1 MYFFLKRII
10 TYLRLYLS
18 SINQGDPQ
26 IQKLFAKSDN
36 ASCYHGNY
44 LPQALYQLCKEQDI
58 MLVRY
63 DYNEPCKGK
72 DQCDCEC
79 VGLKTILKSYVD
91 SVNNAECAND
101 IFIALNQSK
110 GLKNKKIAV
119 IEIDKANHLY
129 QEIQFLI
136 SAVIIPFNFLLTAS
150 YSRDILM
157 LVKVLLHLMVM

>member
-1 MYFFLKRII
+1 M
-10 TYLRLYLS
+10 
-18 SINQGDPQ
+18 
-26 IQKLFAKSDN
+26 
-36 ASCYHGNY
+36 
-44 LPQALYQLCKEQDI
+44 
-58 MLVRY
+58 
-63 DYNEPCKGK
+63 
-72 DQCDCEC
+72 
-79 VGLKTILKSYVD
+79 KTILKSYVD
-91 SVNNAECAND
+91 SVNNVECAND